1 MINYKEQAIRW
12 LEQSDDD
19 LKAAFNLFKLDDFS
33 RACFFSEQSAQKSLK
48 AYLILNKQIRLPLH
62 AITDLLNK
70 SAFFDKSFLNFLDG
84 GKILDKYYLTTRYPD
99 ALPDSNLKPFEAYTK
114 SEAEEALK
122 ISQEIFNLCSK
133 FIRA

>member
-1 MINYKEQAIRW
+1 MTNYKEQSIRW
-12 LEQSDDD
+12 LEQSEDD
-19 LKAAFNLFKLDDFS
+19 LRAAYNLFKLDDFS

-70 SAFFDKSFLNFLDG
+70 AALFDKSFFNLIDG

-99 ALPDSNLKPFEAYTK
+99 ALPDSSLKPFEAYAKT
-114 SEAEEALK
+114 EAEEALK
-122 ISQEIFNLCSK
+122 ISQNIFNLCKK
-133 FIRA
+133 FVID